1 MQNDSFGFLP
11 GWPIVPYS
19 NLPLPQLENQEQKC
33 TSGLGSHGGKSMGFQ
48 VRSLDTETLPQLPP
62 IYGLKI
68 CILVSSSREKNGKKC
83 THFIRHSDNVTKGLW

>member
-1 MQNDSFGFLP
+1 MKNYSFGFLP

-19 NLPLPQLENQEQKC
+19 NLSLPQLENQEQKC
-33 TSGLGSHGGKSMGFQ
+33 TSGLGSHRGKSMGFQ

-68 CILVSSSREKNGKKC
+68 CILVSSSREKMEKLYTSYK
-83 THFIRHSDNVTKGLW
+83 TLR